1 MSMAG
6 RGQAHY
12 GASHGHH
19 QEGGGWGRRQP
30 ASSPRV
36 QFSLGPTSADL
47 PARPDA
53 AHWLTGHAHT
63 LRGLATGQQVH
74 TQAVTVTRSESP
86 SGLSSPS
93 AHTRGHLGD
102 ARRERS
108 RHFHGRPQVNRVRVG
123 RGAAHSRWAQ
133 QLGQARPATM
143 WASGGRWR
151 AGCWPPRPAARRTTR
166 GQGC

>member
-1 MSMAG
+1 MGPATATIRRVVGGAAANPPRPHACCSLL
-6 RGQAHY
+6 GQPQLTY
-12 GASHGHH
+12 P
-19 QEGGGWGRRQP
+19 P
-30 ASSPRV
+30 APTPPTGSQVTLTR
-36 QFSLGPTSADL
+36 LG
-47 PARPDA
+47 
-53 AHWLTGHAHT
+53 
-63 LRGLATGQQVH
+63 GLATGQQVH

-93 AHTRGHLGD
+93 AHTTRGHLGD

-123 RGAAHSRWAQ
+123 RGAAHNRWAQ

-166 GQGC
+166 GQRC